1 MVPRTIYR
9 LSLFMLSERSCR
21 THSRMSTYC
30 ENNVFNQC
38 SRVQQ
43 AFYSLIAASE
53 LPEVHLRIGR
63 VLKNLNLQRM
73 RQSDDTGSDD
83 ANIFVNSEYKESS
96 LLVDMQSYKPVPS
109 VDRFS
114 GGKIRVRFTQ

>member
-9 LSLFMLSERSCR
+9 PSLFMLSGRSCR

-30 ENNVFNQC
+30 RNNIFNQC

-63 VLKNLNLQRM
+63 VLRNLNLQRM
-73 RQSDDTGSDD
+73 RQSEDIGPDD
-83 ANIFVNSEYKESS
+83 ANIFVNSEYKRELIISR
-96 LLVDMQSYKPVPS
+96 YA
-109 VDRFS
+109 
-114 GGKIRVRFTQ
+114 II